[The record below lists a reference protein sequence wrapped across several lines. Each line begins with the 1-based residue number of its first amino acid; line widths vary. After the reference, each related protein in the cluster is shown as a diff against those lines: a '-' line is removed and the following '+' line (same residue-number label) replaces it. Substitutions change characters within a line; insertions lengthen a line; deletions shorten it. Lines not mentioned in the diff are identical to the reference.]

1 MTAPV
6 ALVTGTSRRRGIAA
20 AVARRLA
27 RDGYD
32 LVLHSWAPFDA
43 EMPWQA
49 DDGGAAAIAAEC
61 RELDAAVTELTGDL
75 ADPAEPDRVLDA
87 VHAAHGRLDAIAAVH
102 ARSSSYPLA
111 ETTAAELDLC
121 FAVNARS
128 IVLLAKAYAAR
139 NDDRPGRL
147 VVFTSGQYHEGMPDE
162 IPYAVSKGAIH
173 QMTATL
179 ARSLVP
185 RRITVNCVDPGPC
198 DTGWASDEAY
208 AAVAARMPDGTW
220 TEPSDV
226 ADVVAW
232 LFGPDAGRVTGQVVA
247 VDGGWATT

>member
-1 MTAPV
+1 MARPV

-43 EMPWQA
+43 EMPWQS
-49 DDGGAAAIAAEC
+49 DEGGAAAIAAEC
-61 RELDAAVTELTGDL
+61 REHGATVTELTGDL
-75 ADPAEPDRVLDA
+75 ADPGEPDRVFDA
-87 VHAAHGRLDAIAAVH
+87 VHAQHSGLDALAAVH
-102 ARSSSYPLA
+102 ARSSSYPLT

-121 FAVNARS
+121 FAVNVRS

-139 NDDRPGRL
+139 NGDRPGRL
-147 VVFTSGQYHEGMPDE
+147 VMFTSGQYHGGMPDE

-179 ARSLVP
+179 AASLVK

-220 TEPSDV
+220 TDPADV
-226 ADVVAW
+226 AAAVSF
-232 LFGPDAGRVTGQVVA
+232 LFGPDGGRVTGQVVA
-247 VDGGWATT
+247 VDGGWSTT